1 MSKKGIQKELIYL
14 SLGSNLG
21 NRNANLKAAIEALP
35 PEVKILDQSAVYETE
50 PWGFSDQPDFL
61 NQVLKAE
68 TRLSPQQLL
77 THIKGIEVQIGREPS
92 FRYGPRLVDI
102 DILFYGTKILKEDN
116 LEIPHASL
124 KERAFVLVPLVEL
137 SPDIVFP
144 GSNQPISDFIMDLDT
159 TFVRPFQD

>member
-50 PWGFSDQPDFL
+50 PWGYSDQPDFL

-77 THIKGIEVQIGREPS
+77 THIKEIEVQIGREPG

-137 SPDIVFP
+137 APDIVYP

-159 TFVRPFQD
+159 TFVRPFQE